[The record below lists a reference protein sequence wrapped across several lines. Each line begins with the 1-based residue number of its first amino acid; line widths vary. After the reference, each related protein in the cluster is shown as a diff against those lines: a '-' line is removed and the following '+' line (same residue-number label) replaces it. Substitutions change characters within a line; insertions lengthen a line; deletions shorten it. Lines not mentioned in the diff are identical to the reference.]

1 MIATNDP
8 KRRAAVRLLAAAGAA
23 SLAGLAPS
31 VRAQSFPARPVT
43 LVVPFPPGSATDA
56 AVRAMA
62 LAAARPLGQQVV
74 VENRPGAAGTM
85 AAGNLAQSGNPDG
98 YTIAVAPASL
108 FRVPHISKV
117 AYDPLKDLT
126 YIMSFSGYSFALVV
140 PGNSP
145 WKTAQEF
152 LAYAKANPGKV
163 TVGTTGAGSSGHV
176 AIHYL
181 SQKSGADLAFVPFKG
196 GAEVL
201 QAFVGGHITAMLDG
215 GWAQVEKQAGGR
227 VLLICSESRV
237 PRLPNVPTAKELGY
251 DVVTNSP
258 IGLVGPRGMDPKVVA
273 VLHDAFKTSLAD
285 PAYRKALDTFDLADA
300 YLTGDQYFA
309 LATKLFH
316 DEKRNVEVLGLKPQ

>member
-1 MIATNDP
+1 VRSPAFRKT
-8 KRRAAVRLLAAAGAA
+8 RRSLLAA
-23 SLAGLAPS
+23 SLVSPLALSHAPS
-31 VRAQSFPARPVT
+31 AMAQAFAARPVT

-62 LAAARPLGQQVV
+62 VAATRTLGQQVV

-126 YIMSFSGYSFALVV
+126 YIMAFSGYSFALVV

-152 LAYAKANPGKV
+152 IAYAKANPGKV

-181 SQKSGADLAFVPFKG
+181 SQKSGADLTFVPFKG

-227 VLLICSESRV
+227 VLLVCSEKRI

-273 VLHDAFKTSLAD
+273 VLHDAFKASLAD
-285 PAYRKALDTFDLADA
+285 PAYRKALDTFDLSDA
-300 YLTGDQYFA
+300 YLPGDRYFA
-309 LATKLFH
+309 LATKLFN

>member
-1 MIATNDP
+1 M
-8 KRRAAVRLLAAAGAA
+8 
-23 SLAGLAPS
+23 
-31 VRAQSFPARPVT
+31 AQAFPARPVT

-62 LAAARPLGQQVV
+62 VAATRTLGQQVV

-126 YIMSFSGYSFALVV
+126 YIMAFSGYSFALVV

-152 LAYAKANPGKV
+152 IAYAKANPGKV

-181 SQKSGADLAFVPFKG
+181 SQKSGADLTFVPFKG

-227 VLLICSESRV
+227 VLLVCSEKRI

-273 VLHDAFKTSLAD
+273 VLHDAFKASLAD
-285 PAYRKALDTFDLADA
+285 PAYRKALDTFDLSDA
-300 YLTGDQYFA
+300 YLPGDRYFA
-309 LATKLFH
+309 LATKLFN